1 MMTRTTPTDGITE
14 GAAQVVVPVADI
26 LDRPD
31 GARQRQLLYGAVVE
45 AAPMAAGWVRVHARR
60 DGYAGVMRTDDLGA
74 HVPATH
80 HVATLATHLYAAPD
94 IKAPDLATL
103 SLGAELA
110 IVAEAGA
117 FGRTQAGYFVP
128 LVHVAPLRRRF
139 ADPAAVAELF
149 LGTPYLWGG
158 NSRLGIDCSGL
169 VQAACHACG
178 LSCPGDSAAQARVA
192 GAEVAPEAPLA
203 RGDLLFWKGHVAL
216 ALDDRQLIH
225 ANVHHMAVVHEGAE
239 DAVRRIAGQGG
250 GTVTGRRRL
259 AV

>member
-1 MMTRTTPTDGITE
+1 MTRMTGTDGITD
-14 GAAQVVVPVADI
+14 GPAQVVVPVADI

-31 GARQRQLLYGAVVE
+31 GVRKRQVLYGAVVDVTG
-45 AAPMAAGWVRVHARR
+45 ASDGWVEVRARR
-60 DGYAGVMRTDDLGA
+60 DGYTGTMQADDLGA

-80 HVATLATHLYAAPD
+80 HVTALATHLYAAPD
-94 IKAPDLATL
+94 IKSPDLASL

-110 IVAEAGA
+110 IVAESGA

-128 LVHVAPLRRRF
+128 LAHVAPLRRRF

-178 LSCPGDSAAQARVA
+178 LPCPGDSADQARSA
-192 GAEVAPEAPLA
+192 GDAVAPDAPLA

-216 ALDDRQLIH
+216 ALDDRRLIH
-225 ANVHHMAVVHEGAE
+225 ANAHHMSVVYEGAE

-250 GTVTGRRRL
+250 GNVTGRRRL

>member
-1 MMTRTTPTDGITE
+1 MTQTIQTG

-26 LDRPD
+26 LDRAD
-31 GARQRQLLYGAVVE
+31 GVRLRQLLYGAVVDV
-45 AAPMAAGWVRVHARR
+45 ARVDDDWVHVRARR
-60 DGYAGVMRTDDLGA
+60 DGYAGVMQVADLGA

-80 HVATLATHLYAAPD
+80 HVTALATHFYAAPD
-94 IKAPDLATL
+94 IKSPDLASL

-110 IVAEAGA
+110 IVAEAGS

-169 VQAACHACG
+169 VQAACLACG
-178 LSCPGDSAAQARVA
+178 LPCPGDSADQARAA
-192 GAEVAPEAPLA
+192 GSAVPGDVPLA

-216 ALDDRQLIH
+216 ALDDRRLIH
-225 ANVHHMAVVHEGAE
+225 ANAHHMAVVYEGAE

-250 GTVTGRRRL
+250 GAVTGRRRL
-259 AV
+259 SV

>member
-1 MMTRTTPTDGITE
+1 MTRTTRTDGAATR
-14 GAAQVVVPVADI
+14 AAQVVVPVADI

-31 GARQRQLLYGAVVE
+31 GARQRQALYGAIVE
-45 AAPMAAGWVRVHARR
+45 TSSATEGWVHVRARR
-60 DGYAGVMRTDDLGA
+60 DGYAGVMRTHDLGA
-74 HVPATH
+74 PVAATH
-80 HVATLATHLYAAPD
+80 HVTALATHLYTAPD
-94 IKAPDLATL
+94 IKSPDLATL

-110 IVAEAGA
+110 VVAEAGA

-128 LVHVAPLRRRF
+128 LVHIAPLRRRF

-169 VQAACHACG
+169 VQTACHACG
-178 LSCPGDSAAQARVA
+178 LSCPGDSVDQAQAA
-192 GAEVAPEAPLA
+192 GSEVAPDAPLA

-216 ALDDRQLIH
+216 ALDDQRLIH
-225 ANVHHMAVVHEGAE
+225 ANAHHMAVAYEGAE

-250 GTVTGRRRL
+250 GNVTGRRRL

>member
-1 MMTRTTPTDGITE
+1 MTQTIGTD

-26 LDRPD
+26 LDRPE
-31 GARQRQLLYGAVVE
+31 GARQRQLLYGAVVDVTGG
-45 AAPMAAGWVRVHARR
+45 ANGWVHVRARR
-60 DGYAGVMRTDDLGA
+60 DGYTGAMRTDDLGTPTA
-74 HVPATH
+74 TTH
-80 HVATLATHLYAAPD
+80 HVTALGTHLYAEPD
-94 IKAPDLATL
+94 IKSPDLATL

-128 LVHVAPLRRRF
+128 LLHVAPLRRRF
-139 ADPAAVAELF
+139 ADPAAVADLF

-169 VQAACHACG
+169 VQAACLACG
-178 LSCPGDSAAQARVA
+178 LPCPGDSAEQARSA
-192 GAEVAPEAPLA
+192 GSEVAADAPLA

-216 ALDDRQLIH
+216 ALDDRRLIH
-225 ANVHHMAVVHEGAE
+225 ANAHHMAVVYEGAE
-239 DAVRRIAGQGG
+239 DAVRRIAAQGG

-259 AV
+259 PV

>member
-1 MMTRTTPTDGITE
+1 MTRPTRTHDPATR
-14 GAAQVVVPVADI
+14 AAQVVVPVADI

-31 GARQRQLLYGAVVE
+31 GARQRQALYGAVVDTTP
-45 AAPMAAGWVRVHARR
+45 AAEGWVHVVSRR

-80 HVATLATHLYAAPD
+80 HVTALATHLYAAPD

-103 SLGAELA
+103 SLGADLA

-139 ADPAAVAELF
+139 GDPAAVAELF

-178 LSCPGDSAAQARVA
+178 LPCPGDSAGQARAA
-192 GAEVAPEAPLA
+192 GGEVGPDAPLA

-216 ALDDRQLIH
+216 ALDDRRLIH
-225 ANVHHMAVVHEGAE
+225 ANAHHMAVVYEGAE

-259 AV
+259 DV

>member
-1 MMTRTTPTDGITE
+1 MTRTEHTDDGT
-14 GAAQVVVPVADI
+14 AQVVVPVADI
-26 LDRPD
+26 LDRP
-31 GARQRQLLYGAVVE
+31 GGGRQRQLLYGAAVDVTGRGD
-45 AAPMAAGWVRVHARR
+45 GWFQVRARR
-60 DGYAGVMRTDDLGA
+60 DGYAGVMRADDLGA

-80 HVATLATHLYAAPD
+80 HVTALATHLYAAPD
-94 IKAPDLATL
+94 IKSPDLASL
-103 SLGAELA
+103 SFGSELA

-128 LVHVAPLRRRF
+128 LVHVAPVRRRF
-139 ADPAAVAELF
+139 ADPAAVADLF

-178 LSCPGDSAAQARVA
+178 LPCPGDSADQASAA
-192 GAEVAPEAPLA
+192 GAAVAPDAPLA

-216 ALDDRQLIH
+216 ALDDRRLIH
-225 ANVHHMAVVHEGAE
+225 ANAHHMAVAYEGAE
-239 DAVRRIAGQGG
+239 EAVRRIAGQGG
-250 GTVTGRRRL
+250 GNVTGRRRL